1 MAVERYLKLPE
12 FADRAQVGESTVFQ
26 WMKEGRLREGVH
38 YVRLGRAL
46 RFPFPQCLEAPLEEA
61 RARPQRRTV
70 SELPASPPAP
80 RHAPGQH
87 RRGNRP
93 GVGVNLDWGLEKV

>member
-1 MAVERYLKLPE
+1 MAVERYLKLSE
-12 FADRAQVGESTVFQ
+12 FADRAQIGDSTVFQ

-61 RARPQRRTV
+61 RARRERRAAAQ
-70 SELPASPPAP
+70 SSSPPPPP
-80 RHAPGQH
+80 RAH
-87 RRGNRP
+87 RRGTRS
-93 GVGVNLDWGLEKV
+93 GTVGVNLDWGLEQA